1 MNNIFDITRFGK
13 YFVYDLRNAKNNYAL
28 SLLILGTLPISL
40 FIVVQLFSLIFSQQ
54 FTEVGMGAKYAQFF
68 VAYTVAI
75 LGCGAKLYGNL
86 TEKRAGSNVLML
98 PASTFEK
105 WLSLGLMVCVV
116 VPVVLFALQ
125 LGSDA
130 LMALFFPNQYG
141 GRMLELLPLQE
152 MKDTMAEEGLSINF
166 PALIFLEWSE
176 SVLTFT
182 LGAVCFKKSK
192 IAKTL
197 LCLFGLSFVLSTIGM
212 IIVGGNGGMYINW
225 FENFDSPIAA
235 ARAIN
240 WVLNISFLIING
252 GLLGGIYYRIRTL
265 KH

>member
-13 YFVYDLRNAKNNYAL
+13 YFLYDLRNAKNNYGL

-40 FIVVQLFSLIFSQQ
+40 FIVVQLFSLIFTQK
-54 FTEVGMGAKYAQFF
+54 FAEIGMGVKYAQFF
-68 VAYTVAI
+68 IAYTVAI
-75 LGCGAKLYGNL
+75 LGAGAKLYGNL
-86 TEKRAGSNVLML
+86 TEKRAGSNFLML
-98 PASTFEK
+98 PASSFEK

-116 VPVVLFALQ
+116 VPVVLLALQ
-125 LGSDA
+125 LCSDA
-130 LMALFFPNQYG
+130 LMALFSPNHYG
-141 GRMLELLPLQE
+141 GRMLELIPLQD
-152 MKDTMAEEGLSINF
+152 MQDTLEEEGLSINF
-166 PALIFLEWSE
+166 PALIWMEWCE

>member
-1 MNNIFDITRFGK
+1 MNNVFDITRFGK
-13 YFVYDLRNAKNNYAL
+13 YFLYDLRNAKNNYAL
-28 SLLILGTLPISL
+28 SLLILGTLPVTL
-40 FIVVQLFSLIFSQQ
+40 FVVAQLFSLIFTQQ
-54 FTEVGMGAKYAQFF
+54 FTEIGMGAKYAQFF

-75 LGCGAKLYGNL
+75 LGCGVKLYGNL
-86 TEKRAGSNVLML
+86 TEKRAGSNFLML

-130 LMALFFPNQYG
+130 LMALFFPNNYG

-152 MKDTMAEEGLSINF
+152 IKDTMAEEGLSINF